1 MEATIQIT
9 FINWSILTSSVPIC
23 VFSKKISKCS
33 VQVSNDWIRI
43 WCQKKLLEPYVQP
56 KWMKVLLL
64 SFETFTRSFGMT
76 TLGQCLKILLK
87 CQVFT
92 GDLCQSHARSW
103 CHKKMLESLEQLRYS
118 EIGEAIWLHGTSHCR
133 TEETFLIS

>member
-43 WCQKKLLEPYVQP
+43 WCQKKLLEPYVLP

-64 SFETFTRSFGMT
+64 SFETFTRSF
-76 TLGQCLKILLK
+76 
-87 CQVFT
+87 
-92 GDLCQSHARSW
+92 
-103 CHKKMLESLEQLRYS
+103 
-118 EIGEAIWLHGTSHCR
+118 
-133 TEETFLIS
+133 